1 MNSFYGGKPGA
12 SLIVV
17 KHFNTYDEM
26 VSKFQEGDAYTE
38 VQYDQYVIIGKEDS
52 NKQGNIYRRGYLKPE
67 NFKDGGAE
75 FVLNITGPAG
85 SMSELNFVSYNTIS
99 NTEEIKYDENNPF
112 AETLYIGAFTI
123 DKEDLV
129 PGNENSVINW
139 KVRNTK
145 SKQGQVKS
153 DIALQIP
160 YPVVDLTVQSLTQEQ
175 IQNGAK
181 MGLVVDKNEP
191 FYQKWTLAI
200 PEGVVIPET
209 SMFYTLD
216 TELENSKD
224 NLGIGGLAFK
234 ERG

>member
-12 SLIVV
+12 SLIIV

-26 VSKFQEGDAYTE
+26 VNKFKEGDKYTE
-38 VQYDQYVIIGKEDS
+38 VQYDQYVIIGKDDP
-52 NKQGNIYRRGYLKPE
+52 NKQGNIYRRGYLTTDNYNE
-67 NFKDGGAE
+67 GGAE

-85 SMSELNFVSYNTIS
+85 SMSELNFVPYNTIS

-112 AETLYIGAFTI
+112 AETLYIGEFTI
-123 DKEDLV
+123 DNEDLV
-129 PGNENSVINW
+129 PGDKNSVINW

-160 YPVVDLTVQSLTQEQ
+160 YPVVDLTVQPLTKKQ
-175 IQNGAK
+175 IEGGAK
-181 MGLVVDKNEP
+181 MGLTVDKNEP

-200 PEGVVIPET
+200 PEGAVIPET
-209 SMFYTLD
+209 SIFYTLD

-224 NLGIGGLAFK
+224 KLGIGGLAFK